1 MAEHQQLHL
10 QIQDGQELDSSKDST
25 VINQLSVQSH
35 LQWWLVL
42 ALNITLLISGQAAAT
57 LLGRLYYDQG
67 GNSIWMATLVQS
79 GGFPILLLPLLI
91 TYSDRTRTR
100 SPSTNSLGTKNA
112 AAVTTS
118 RSPSFAIL
126 AFVYVSIGLLLAGD
140 NVMYSYGLL
149 YLPVSTYSLICAS
162 QLAFNAIF
170 SFLINSQKFTP
181 FIFNAVVLLT
191 FSSSLLAVR
200 GGSDGPS
207 GVSAS
212 KHVLGFVFT
221 LGASAGYAL
230 WLSLTQLS
238 FQKVLKESFSAVFK
252 LLFYTSL
259 VASCACIVGLFASG
273 EWRSLKGEME
283 GYRKGRVSYVMT
295 LVWTA
300 VSWQVS
306 SIGTVCLVFQVSSLF
321 TNVISTLA
329 LPIVPVFAVIFFH
342 DKMDGVKVVSLL
354 IGIWGSL
361 SYIYQN
367 YLDDSKSKATRKDGN
382 ALSDSVPQNGR

>member
-1 MAEHQQLHL
+1 
-10 QIQDGQELDSSKDST
+10 
-25 VINQLSVQSH
+25 
-35 LQWWLVL
+35 
-42 ALNITLLISGQAAAT
+42 
-57 LLGRLYYDQG
+57 
-67 GNSIWMATLVQS
+67 MATLVQS

-354 IGIWGSL
+354 IAIWGSL